1 MDSVIGVEFRV
12 QAVVA
17 SQRVTVEALR
27 DAFFSIEKYDYTE
40 FAFVCQDATLC
51 SVACCFLLAAIA
63 YPEAIVCRSPRR
75 TQRAA
80 EASGLFEVLRLSEVS
95 SFV

>member
-1 MDSVIGVEFRV
+1 MR
-12 QAVVA
+12 
-17 SQRVTVEALR
+17 RLVTVKALLEAFNR
-27 DAFFSIEKYDYTE
+27 IEEYDYTDL
-40 FAFVCQDATLC
+40 AFVCHGEMPC
-51 SVACCFLLAAIA
+51 SVACCISLAAIA